1 MWVVG
6 YIFSGYVFSI
16 KKLCICKMK
25 CVITDLSN
33 LYVKEQ
39 AYAKLAILL
48 LCRLLHIQLKSPS
61 SL

>member
-48 LCRLLHIQLKSPS
+48 LGCYTFN
-61 SL
+61 